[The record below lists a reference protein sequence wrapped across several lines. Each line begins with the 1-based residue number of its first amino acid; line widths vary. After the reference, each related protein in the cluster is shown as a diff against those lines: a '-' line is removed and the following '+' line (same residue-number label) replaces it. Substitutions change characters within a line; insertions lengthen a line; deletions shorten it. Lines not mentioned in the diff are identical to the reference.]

1 MHDEQVLIAKVS
13 ARADIRREVD
23 KPQLKCIIS
32 PIMVA
37 GLSGANASFIWRERK
52 VSSLRV
58 FTMIWRD
65 KTSEELAHVFERLD
79 HAEQQSF

>member
-1 MHDEQVLIAKVS
+1 MHDEQVLITKVS

-37 GLSGANASFIWRERK
+37 GLSGANTSFMERTK
-52 VSSLRV
+52 SKQL
-58 FTMIWRD
+58 
-65 KTSEELAHVFERLD
+65 TSVYDDLEG
-79 HAEQQSF
+79 